1 MIYTIT
7 KITSEVVE
15 FSNSYETVKVPKK
28 EIDYFA
34 YIKENDTFEI
44 DGEFRVPYSISQERR
59 TDIIE
64 HHADEARNG
73 NI

>member
-1 MIYTIT
+1 MLYTIT

-15 FSNSYETVKVPKK
+15 FSNRFETVKVPKK

-34 YIKENDTFEI
+34 CIKENDTFEI
-44 DGEFRVPYSISQERR
+44 DGEFKVPYSISQERR
-59 TDIIE
+59 NDINE
-64 HHADEARNG
+64 HHAEEARCG